1 MNFADIIALAWRNL
15 RQSKLRTALTV
26 IGVIVGVAAI
36 ITMVSFGI
44 GLQQNIIGQAF
55 ARLDAFTAI
64 TVLGADADDLLA
76 LSEGRTA
83 FDEEEPEGPPEKTED
98 AASPTPAGPAP
109 TPEIRRPRRALDD
122 AAIAEIQKLDGV
134 RFAAPIVRFECY
146 VRFNDRTR
154 SQSIIGAVPDGDPRL
169 KNLLAGRSFSSEDA
183 SEIVVNENFLG
194 SFSAEALR

>member
-1 MNFADIIALAWRNL
+1 MNFADVIALAWRNL

-44 GLQQNIIGQAF
+44 GLRRNIIGQAF

-83 FDEEEPEGPPEKTED
+83 FDEEEPEGPPEKSES

-109 TPEIRRPRRALDD
+109 FAESRSVTMMRSRATSNSTHKWRGEI
-122 AAIAEIQKLDGV
+122 
-134 RFAAPIVRFECY
+134 
-146 VRFNDRTR
+146 
-154 SQSIIGAVPDGDPRL
+154 
-169 KNLLAGRSFSSEDA
+169 A
-183 SEIVVNENFLG
+183 SESSARSLSSG
-194 SFSAEALR
+194 SRPIRVWSSTR